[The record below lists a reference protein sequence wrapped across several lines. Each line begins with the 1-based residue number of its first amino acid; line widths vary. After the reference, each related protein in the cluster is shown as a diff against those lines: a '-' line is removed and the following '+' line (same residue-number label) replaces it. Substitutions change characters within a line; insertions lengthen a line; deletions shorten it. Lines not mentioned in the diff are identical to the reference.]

1 MPSPPSTRPSDAR
14 GRRSSAFVRDDLGR
28 ASGSALLVDHHC
40 RFGSWR
46 LSRSS
51 FAYVI
56 WLVSRVINVETKIAE
71 ELGAKL
77 VEIANKRKSISA
89 LMSAFRVQPRSGS
102 MSHRVSLLPAH
113 WRGSPRRAR
122 RPAVHLKVSH

>member
-14 GRRSSAFVRDDLGR
+14 GRRSSAFVREDLGR
-28 ASGSALLVDHHC
+28 ASGSALLVDHRC

-46 LSRSS
+46 SSRPS

-71 ELGAKL
+71 ELGKARRNREQACTAA
-77 VEIANKRKSISA
+77 VSVPVFGSA
-89 LMSAFRVQPRSGS
+89 CGPAR
-102 MSHRVSLLPAH
+102 PAH
-113 WRGSPRRAR
+113 LGG
-122 RPAVHLKVSH
+122 

>member
-1 MPSPPSTRPSDAR
+1 MPSPPSTRPSGST
-14 GRRSSAFVRDDLGR
+14 GRRSSAFVREDLGR
-28 ASGSALLVDHHC
+28 ARGSALLVDHRC

-46 LSRSS
+46 SSRPS

-77 VEIANKRKSISA
+77 VEIANKRA
-89 LMSAFRVQPRSGS
+89 PRPY
-102 MSHRVSLLPAH
+102 RFLFLAPPAGRLGPLDH
-113 WRGSPRRAR
+113 PIFTRW
-122 RPAVHLKVSH
+122 PAQYPDRLQG